1 MEPLA
6 RAAWSEEGERLTRS
20 SPMWPAWQSARRSTT
35 SSSQSWRTRE
45 DRLGAARAQLGHD
58 HARHLLTCD
67 PGTSARCGRARGG
80 SDPRSP
86 AVAPPR
92 HLSYARRVVG
102 MGFSPREWRVA
113 KRKVRAFLV
122 KVARRQ
128 STVFYKDVASFL
140 NDTRVKPQ
148 SRAMRE
154 VYGDLHGRARR
165 EEAFVE
171 RRRRED
177 GYSPS
182 GQGLRS
188 DGETSESARSIEP
201 SDVLEDAARPRLEA
215 RVDVALATVS

>member
-1 MEPLA
+1 ML
-6 RAAWSEEGERLTRS
+6 AAWSGK
-20 SPMWPAWQSARRSTT
+20 
-35 SSSQSWRTRE
+35 
-45 DRLGAARAQLGHD
+45 
-58 HARHLLTCD
+58 
-67 PGTSARCGRARGG
+67 
-80 SDPRSP
+80 
-86 AVAPPR
+86 
-92 HLSYARRVVG
+92 
-102 MGFSPREWRVA
+102 GFSPREWRVA

-154 VYGDLHGRARR
+154 VLTEISMAEHAAGRP
-165 EEAFVE
+165 FVE

-215 RVDVALATVS
+215 RVDVALATLP